1 MKNLTTVTQLIISA
15 ISLLVTVLTGGAYL
29 NFWRSTDDDNICKQ
43 FKQNSDVNVLAKAS
57 QLSGS

>member
-29 NFWRSTDDDNICKQ
+29 NFWRSTDDDIICKHSLN
-43 FKQNSDVNVLAKAS
+43 KIVMSMY
-57 QLSGS
+57 